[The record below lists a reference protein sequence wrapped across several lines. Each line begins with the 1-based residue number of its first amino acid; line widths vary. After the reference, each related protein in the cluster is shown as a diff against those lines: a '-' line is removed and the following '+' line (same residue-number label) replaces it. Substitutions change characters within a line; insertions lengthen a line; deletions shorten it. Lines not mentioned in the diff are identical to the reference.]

1 MVFRVFCKKRVKR
14 AGGAPVECLA
24 ALAISM
30 VCLASPSRAQVPTPA
45 DEGEH
50 EAAAPITL
58 SAVLKIALARNP
70 ELAEARERSRAEREL
85 APAAGRRPDPE
96 LEYQLWAAPLD
107 RPYAL
112 GDAEMH
118 MLGIRQR
125 FPAPGTL
132 GAQSEA
138 AAARA
143 DVARQGERARQQQ
156 LVARVRRAY
165 AQYYRADRE
174 YRAHVEH
181 ATLARQTLELTRAVY
196 QGGRGAQQDILRA
209 ELALARLHGDLTRV
223 EADRKA
229 AGGLLNTLM
238 ARPPE
243 APLGPPADL
252 EDSVVPL
259 GAKQV
264 RAQQVL
270 KQVERRPEIVAGND
284 AVRAS
289 AKDVEAARAAGR
301 WPSFMVGV
309 QYMYMPPMERPHH
322 YGVMLS
328 MSVPWLS
335 SRYDEQR
342 RAAEAQVAAER
353 SALSSARL
361 AAGYQLFEANE
372 RLKAARA
379 SLGIIERDLLP
390 QAQRSFE
397 AAQAAYRG
405 GQGDSLGLFDALNTL
420 LDVRLERERARV
432 SVATALANVD
442 LAVGQPTFAVSPKE
456 GK

>member
-1 MVFRVFCKKRVKR
+1 MVFRAFCKKLARCS
-14 AGGAPVECLA
+14 GAHPVSWLA
-24 ALAISM
+24 ALVVGT
-30 VCLASPSRAQVPTPA
+30 VCVASPSGAQVPPLDA
-45 DEGEH
+45 EDNQH
-50 EAAAPITL
+50 EPPPPPLTL

-70 ELAEARERSRAEREL
+70 ELAEARERTRAEREL
-85 APAAGRRPDPE
+85 APSAGRRPDPE

-118 MLGIRQR
+118 MLGIRQS
-125 FPAPGTL
+125 FPAPGSL
-132 GAQSEA
+132 GAQSDA

-143 DVARQGERARQQQ
+143 DVTRQAERARQQQ

-165 AQYYRADRE
+165 AQYYLADRE

-181 ATLARQTLELTRAVY
+181 ATLARQTVELTRAVY
-196 QGGRGAQQDILRA
+196 QGGRGSQQDILRA
-209 ELALARLHGDLTRV
+209 ELALARLHSDLTRV

-238 ARPPE
+238 ARPAE
-243 APLGPPADL
+243 APLGPPGDL
-252 EDSVVPL
+252 EDIAVT
-259 GAKQV
+259 V
-264 RAQQVL
+264 RAEQAL
-270 KQVERRPEIVAGND
+270 KRIEQRPEIAAGHD

-289 AKDVEAARAAGR
+289 ANDAEAARAAGR

-309 QYMYMPPMERPHH
+309 QYMYMPPMEQPHH

-335 SRYDEQR
+335 SRYDEQQ
-342 RAAEAQVAAER
+342 RAAEARVAAER

-361 AAGYQLFEANE
+361 AASYELFEANE

-405 GQGDSLGLFDALNTL
+405 GGGDSLGLFDALNTL
-420 LDVRLERERARV
+420 LDVRLERERARA
-432 SVATALANVD
+432 SVATALANLD
-442 LAVGQPTFAVSPKE
+442 LAVGKPTFAVSPKE

>member
-1 MVFRVFCKKRVKR
+1 VPPAVDD
-14 AGGAPVECLA
+14 GNHEP
-24 ALAISM
+24 AL
-30 VCLASPSRAQVPTPA
+30 
-45 DEGEH
+45 
-50 EAAAPITL
+50 PITL
-58 SAVLKIALARNP
+58 SAALKIALARNP
-70 ELAEARERSRAEREL
+70 ELTEARERTRAQREL

-118 MLGIRQR
+118 MLGIRQS
-125 FPAPGTL
+125 FPAPGSL

-138 AAARA
+138 ATARA
-143 DVARQGERARQQQ
+143 DVARQAERARQQQ

-165 AQYYRADRE
+165 ARYYLAHSE

-196 QGGRGAQQDILRA
+196 QGGRGSQQDILRA
-209 ELALARLHGDLTRV
+209 ELALARLHSDLRRV
-223 EADRKA
+223 EADREA

-238 ARPPE
+238 ARPAD
-243 APLGPPADL
+243 APLGPPGDL
-252 EDSVVPL
+252 EDIA
-259 GAKQV
+259 GAV
-264 RAQQVL
+264 RPEPAL
-270 KQVERRPEIVAGND
+270 KQVEQRPEIAAGHD

-289 AKDVEAARAAGR
+289 SKDAEAARAAGR

-309 QYMYMPPMERPHH
+309 QYMYMPPMEQPHH
-322 YGVMLS
+322 YGLMLS
-328 MSVPWLS
+328 MSVPWFS
-335 SRYDEQR
+335 SRYGEQQ

-361 AAGYQLFEANE
+361 AAGYELFEANE

-379 SLGIIERDLLP
+379 SLAIIERDLLP
-390 QAQRSFE
+390 QAQRSLE

-405 GQGDSLGLFDALNTL
+405 GQGDSVGLIDSLNTL
-420 LDVRLERERARV
+420 LDVRLERERARA
-432 SVATALANVD
+432 SLATAVANVD
-442 LAVGQPTFAVSPKE
+442 LAVGNPTFATSPKE
-456 GK
+456 GR

>member
-1 MVFRVFCKKRVKR
+1 MVFRAFCKKRLRR
-14 AGGAPVECLA
+14 AGWSAA
-24 ALAISM
+24 ALPAAFVVSL
-30 VCLASPSRAQVPTPA
+30 VCVAKPCSAQA
-45 DEGEH
+45 AQAARDGRH
-50 EAAAPITL
+50 EPAAPITL
-58 SAVLKIALARNP
+58 PAVLKMALARNP
-70 ELAEARERSRAEREL
+70 ELAEARERSRAERER
-85 APAAGRRPDPE
+85 APAAGRSPDPE

-118 MLGIRQR
+118 MLGIRQS
-125 FPAPGTL
+125 FPAPGSL

-138 AAARA
+138 ATARA
-143 DVARQGERARQQQ
+143 NVARQAERARQQQ
-156 LVARVRRAY
+156 LVARVRHAY

-196 QGGRGAQQDILRA
+196 QGGRGSQQDILRA
-209 ELALARLHGDLTRV
+209 ELALARLHSDLSRV

-238 ARPPE
+238 ARPAE
-243 APLGPPADL
+243 APLGPPGDL
-252 EDSVVPL
+252 DDIAFRAEPL
-259 GAKQV
+259 SKQV
-264 RAQQVL
+264 QQ
-270 KQVERRPEIVAGND
+270 RPEIVAGHD

-289 AKDVEAARAAGR
+289 TKDAEAARAAGR

-309 QYMYMPPMERPHH
+309 QYMYMPPMEQPHH

-335 SRYDEQR
+335 SRYREQQ

-353 SALSSARL
+353 NALSSARL
-361 AAGYQLFEANE
+361 AASYELFEASE
-372 RLKAARA
+372 RLNAARA
-379 SLGIIERDLLP
+379 ALRIVEHDLLP
-390 QAQRSFE
+390 RTQRSFE
-397 AAQAAYRG
+397 AAQAAYRAG
-405 GQGDSLGLFDALNTL
+405 EGESLGLFDALNAL
-420 LDVRLERERARV
+420 LEVRLERERARV
-432 SVATALANVD
+432 SVATALANLD
-442 LAVGQPTFAVSPKE
+442 LAVGQPTFPVSPKE

>member
-1 MVFRVFCKKRVKR
+1 MVFRAFCRKRVTR
-14 AGGAPVECLA
+14 AGRAPVEWLA
-24 ALAISM
+24 AFVVSLLCI
-30 VCLASPSRAQVPTPA
+30 ASPTRAQVPPG
-45 DEGEH
+45 DDGEH
-50 EAAAPITL
+50 EPAPPVTL
-58 SAVLKIALARNP
+58 SALLKIALARNP
-70 ELAEARERSRAEREL
+70 ELTEARERSRAEREL

-125 FPAPGTL
+125 FPAPGSL
-132 GAQSEA
+132 SAQSEA

-143 DVARQGERARQQQ
+143 DVARQAERARQQQ
-156 LVARVRRAY
+156 LVARVRRAF

-196 QGGRGAQQDILRA
+196 QGGRGSQQDILRA
-209 ELALARLHGDLTRV
+209 ELALARLHSDLARV
-223 EADRKA
+223 QADRKA
-229 AGGLLNTLM
+229 AGGLLNTLL
-238 ARPPE
+238 ARPAE

-252 EDSVVPL
+252 EDIVPL
-259 GAKQV
+259 
-264 RAQQVL
+264 RAEQGL
-270 KQVERRPEIVAGND
+270 KQIEQRPEIVAGHD

-289 AKDVEAARAAGR
+289 GKDAEAARAAGL

-309 QYMYMPPMERPHH
+309 QYMYMPPMEQPHH

-335 SRYDEQR
+335 SRYDEQQ
-342 RAAEAQVAAER
+342 RAAEAQTAAER

-361 AAGYQLFEANE
+361 AAGYELFEANE

-390 QAQRSFE
+390 QAERSFE

-432 SVATALANVD
+432 SVATALANLD
-442 LAVGQPTFAVSPKE
+442 LAVGKPTFAVSPKE